1 MGEDDT
7 DEPVSDDDA
16 DEVKEALHEID
27 DDKLPYLVSDLAQ
40 SANVN
45 PTLERLRLEDIDISS
60 AEGYPRLGNSASI
73 VACRLIKQFKAS
85 VAPPETMSRI
95 HQCHR
100 LATRATL
107 ALARGASSPFACQR
121 RRS

>member
-7 DEPVSDDDA
+7 DEPVSDDDDA

-60 AEGYPRLGNSASI
+60 AEGYPRLGNSAS
-73 VACRLIKQFKAS
+73 L
-85 VAPPETMSRI
+85 
-95 HQCHR
+95 
-100 LATRATL
+100 
-107 ALARGASSPFACQR
+107 
-121 RRS
+121 

>member
-7 DEPVSDDDA
+7 DEQVSDDV

-60 AEGYPRLGNSASI
+60 AEGYPRLGNSAS
-73 VACRLIKQFKAS
+73 
-85 VAPPETMSRI
+85 M
-95 HQCHR
+95 
-100 LATRATL
+100 
-107 ALARGASSPFACQR
+107 
-121 RRS
+121 RSMPVD